1 VAFQINTNIPSLQ
14 AQEYLRVNSEMQS
27 KTINRVTSGL
37 RIVSSGD
44 DAAGLAIANGFR
56 SDQAV
61 LTQGVRNAN
70 DGLSTLQIIDGGINN
85 ISKLIDR
92 ARTLATQS
100 ASGTFTG
107 SRSVL
112 NDEFQS
118 LLTEIDRQAQAV
130 GLNTDGQFAKM
141 LKVFVGGGRAAGGV
155 TEIANG
161 SVAVDLSNSA
171 VDSKSL
177 GMKGVQAAGVAG
189 TDIGTGAAKTSVQ
202 QILSDSTNLG
212 SEAVGG
218 YTDFYFYG
226 PGFGDS
232 NRVKVSVSTAGVTDT
247 ATLASA
253 INKAVEAAGNGTTQA
268 ATAFKNAGITAN
280 IVTDASGKKQLAFA
294 SSNSAFQVRAGDRM
308 ANALMGNFVNAASGA
323 SGKDLAVTF
332 AGSGAVTGANT
343 WTAGAGIMFRFQ
355 GGGLSSPIDLT
366 VNVTGGATTVTQ
378 AVADLSSQV
387 ANNATLK
394 AAGIS
399 LTNTGTVTFT
409 SSQGQGFEVL
419 VAGDVENQLK
429 FNAFLKGGA
438 ANNEVEYTTI
448 TGGAAPTVVNGATQQ
463 LRFDVGGSYS
473 ATVNIT
479 MATGDTAA
487 TLSTKINDAIAQ
499 NATLSAAGLSA
510 SNSSGKIQIA
520 SANGSYFRLM
530 AEAPSGANSL
540 GFAGGVAYSAVSA
553 ATPLGY
559 DATFNSGG
567 ASQTALGTNDDVYT
581 FTQLANGDDDQT
593 VNISANDAAGAA
605 HSMGVVLEKDSGG
618 MSGRSIDEAIN
629 YINTKLQQS
638 NDSTLQKIVAVKEV
652 NYANNA
658 EGIRF
663 LSTLS
668 KFNVSVGTTAG
679 AVGFKDGTGGT
690 AQGAVNASEQSSGGA
705 MAAIDTQ
712 DGAEQAVTALADA
725 VKKLGNAQAVVG
737 KGQNSF
743 SYAVNLAQS
752 QLTNIAA
759 AESRIRDAD
768 LASEAANLTKAQI
781 ILQAGI
787 AALAQ
792 ANSAPQ
798 QVLTLLRG

>member
-1 VAFQINTNIPSLQ
+1 
-14 AQEYLRVNSEMQS
+14 
-27 KTINRVTSGL
+27 
-37 RIVSSGD
+37 
-44 DAAGLAIANGFR
+44 
-56 SDQAV
+56 
-61 LTQGVRNAN
+61 
-70 DGLSTLQIIDGGINN
+70 
-85 ISKLIDR
+85 
-92 ARTLATQS
+92 
-100 ASGTFTG
+100 
-107 SRSVL
+107 
-112 NDEFQS
+112 
-118 LLTEIDRQAQAV
+118 
-130 GLNTDGQFAKM
+130 
-141 LKVFVGGGRAAGGV
+141 
-155 TEIANG
+155 
-161 SVAVDLSNSA
+161 
-171 VDSKSL
+171 
-177 GMKGVQAAGVAG
+177 
-189 TDIGTGAAKTSVQ
+189 
-202 QILSDSTNLG
+202 
-212 SEAVGG
+212 
-218 YTDFYFYG
+218 
-226 PGFGDS
+226 
-232 NRVKVSVSTAGVTDT
+232 
-247 ATLASA
+247 
-253 INKAVEAAGNGTTQA
+253 
-268 ATAFKNAGITAN
+268 
-280 IVTDASGKKQLAFA
+280 
-294 SSNSAFQVRAGDRM
+294 
-308 ANALMGNFVNAASGA
+308 
-323 SGKDLAVTF
+323 
-332 AGSGAVTGANT
+332 
-343 WTAGAGIMFRFQ
+343 MFRFQ